1 MLRSNVVSCVM
12 DMIGFGS
19 LGFGVGKLLLYFVFE
34 LDGNR
39 KKHSN

>member
-1 MLRSNVVSCVM
+1 MSCVM